1 MIEPIARILIEL
13 RDPQPRIWRRADVPA
28 SSTLIALHEIIQVA
42 MGWSDAHLFEFRIG
56 DKVYGEPDP
65 DDILYERKVYRAK
78 GLRLKS
84 LIDRG
89 VDRFEYV
96 YDFGDNWI
104 HDIII
109 EGVRDGEADVD
120 YPAFVDG
127 ARRGPPEDVG
137 GRDGF
142 MEFLEA
148 VLDPR
153 HEGHDRMLEWYG
165 KPFDPFDIDEKH
177 VRRIL
182 SCFADRRRG
191 PLASHRNGS
200 RRKAS

>member
-1 MIEPIARILIEL
+1 M
-13 RDPQPRIWRRADVPA
+13 
-28 SSTLIALHEIIQVA
+28 
-42 MGWSDAHLFEFRIG
+42 
-56 DKVYGEPDP
+56 
-65 DDILYERKVYRAK
+65 
-78 GLRLKS
+78 KS

-137 GRDGF
+137 GRNGF

-153 HEGHDRMLEWYG
+153 DEAHDRMLEWY
-165 KPFDPFDIDEKH
+165 DPFDIDEKH

-182 SCFADRRRG
+182 SCFADRRPG

>member
-1 MIEPIARILIEL
+1 MIESIARILIEL
-13 RDPQPRIWRRADVPA
+13 RDLQPRIWRRADVPA
-28 SSTLIALHEIIQVA
+28 SSTLIALHDIIQVA

-65 DDILYERKVYRAK
+65 DDILYERTVYRAK

-142 MEFLEA
+142 HG
-148 VLDPR
+148 V
-153 HEGHDRMLEWYG
+153 
-165 KPFDPFDIDEKH
+165 
-177 VRRIL
+177 
-182 SCFADRRRG
+182 
-191 PLASHRNGS
+191 S
-200 RRKAS
+200 RSRA

>member
-1 MIEPIARILIEL
+1 
-13 RDPQPRIWRRADVPA
+13 
-28 SSTLIALHEIIQVA
+28 

-65 DDILYERKVYRAK
+65 DDILYERRVYRAT

-137 GRDGF
+137 GRNGF

-153 HEGHDRMLEWYG
+153 HERHDRMLEWYG

-182 SCFADRRRG
+182 SCFAERRRG

-200 RRKAS
+200 RRMAS